1 MQEEGLGF
9 RFYARL
15 AGIGI
20 VVAIVG
26 LILMLIFSR
35 ALYAWGFFGMFLL
48 LAVVLFVIGWVID
61 RREARAQK
69 ISGV

>member
-1 MQEEGLGF
+1 MQEQGLGF

-20 VVAIVG
+20 LVAIVG

-35 ALYAWGFFGMFLL
+35 ALYAWGIFGTFLL
-48 LAVVLFVIGWVID
+48 LAVVLLVIGWVID
-61 RREARAQK
+61 RRDARYEAE
-69 ISGV
+69 

>member
-1 MQEEGLGF
+1 MEEEGLGF

-20 VVAIVG
+20 GVAIAG

-35 ALYAWGFFGMFLL
+35 ALYAWGFFGIFLL
-48 LAVVLFVIGWVID
+48 LAVVLLVIGWQFD
-61 RREARAQK
+61 RREARRYE
-69 ISGV
+69 VE

>member
-1 MQEEGLGF
+1 MEEEGLGF

-20 VVAIVG
+20 GVAIAG

-35 ALYAWGFFGMFLL
+35 AIYAWGFFGMFVL
-48 LAVVLFVIGWVID
+48 LAVVMLVIGWVID
-61 RREARAQK
+61 RREARQ
-69 ISGV
+69 VE